1 MKLLRVLASLALLA
15 AGILI
20 GLGYARWQE
29 KRTGAAPKGGRK
41 ILYYVDPMHPG
52 YKSDKPGIA
61 PDCGMKL
68 EPVYEGGQVGEAA
81 AAGERRILYYR
92 DPQDPDYTTHQ
103 PGINP
108 ATGNDL
114 EPVYEGDVSS
124 PAKGAIQ
131 ISPEKQQL
139 IGVKYGTAEYSGGVH
154 TFRAVGKVT
163 YDETRIA
170 RVHARIEGW
179 VDKVYVDFVG
189 RQVEKGERLLTI
201 YSPELVASQQ
211 EYLLALKAD
220 KLLKGSPAEGT
231 RGYGDSLLR
240 AARRRLE
247 LFELSEE
254 QIAQVARTGE
264 PLTYVTLEAPIS
276 GYVTARNAF
285 PKQRITPETELY
297 QVADLSRVWIMADVF
312 EYETPLVRLN
322 QAATVSVSY
331 LPGRKFNARVDY
343 IQPDVD
349 PQSRTLKVRLNA
361 ANPGLILKPDMYVDV
376 EFRVA
381 MPRRLSVPAEAV
393 LDSGLRKT
401 VFVDRGNG
409 YLEPRPVE
417 TGERFGDRIEIL
429 RGLRAGER
437 IVTSG
442 NFLIDSESQLRSAA
456 LGMTSQEKGGPAGQ
470 PQGATGPAPS
480 GHEGHGR

>member
-1 MKLLRVLASLALLA
+1 MKVLRILPPLALLA
-15 AGILI
+15 SGVLI
-20 GLGYARWQE
+20 GFRYGRRSAQ
-29 KRTGAAPKGGRK
+29 TGGGNEGKTGPR

-52 YKSDKPGIA
+52 YKSDQPGIA

-68 EPVYEGGQVGEAA
+68 VPVYEGAEPAA
-81 AAGERRILYYR
+81 VERKVLYYR
-92 DPQDPDYTTHQ
+92 DPADPSYTSDK

-108 ATGNDL
+108 RTGNDL
-114 EPVYEGDVSS
+114 EPVYAEGPSAA
-124 PAKGAIQ
+124 PPGAIQ
-131 ISPEKQQL
+131 VSPEKQQL
-139 IGVKYGTAEYSGGVH
+139 IGVRYGLAEYSGGVH
-154 TFRAVGKVT
+154 EFRAVGRVS
-163 YDETRIA
+163 YDETRIS

-179 VDKVYVDFVG
+179 VDRVYVDFVG
-189 RQVEKGERLLTI
+189 RQVEKGEKLLTI
-201 YSPELVASQQ
+201 YSPELVASQH
-211 EYLLALKAD
+211 EYLLALRAD
-220 KLLKGSPAEGT
+220 RLLKGSPAEAT

-264 PLTYVTLEAPIS
+264 PLTYVTLEAPVS
-276 GYVTARNAF
+276 GYVTTRNAF

-297 QVADLSRVWIMADVF
+297 QVADLSRVWILADVF
-312 EYETPLVRLN
+312 EYEMPLVRIG

-331 LPGRKFNARVDY
+331 LPGRKFGARVDY

-361 ANPGLILKPDMYVDV
+361 ANPGMLLKPDMYVDV

-381 MPRRLSVPAEAV
+381 TPPRLSVPAEAV

-409 YLEPRPVE
+409 YLEPRQVE

-442 NFLIDSESQLRSAA
+442 NFLIDSESQLQGAA
-456 LGMTSQEKGGPAGQ
+456 LAMTSRETDRPAG
-470 PQGATGPAPS
+470 PSQGASRPAPS
-480 GHEGHGR
+480 GHQGHGR